1 MPAVAFSMVILPVP
15 AAKAV
20 TVNSDSDMTSTMS
33 SASAFFVCFM
43 VLFLSLFIKFL
54 LAVSPGY
61 ILRRCRAGTP
71 VGRDDPIT
79 PSPPFRTCA

>member
-1 MPAVAFSMVILPVP
+1 MPAVAFSMVILPPP

-20 TVNSDSDMTSTMS
+20 AVNSDSDMTSIMS
-33 SASAFFVCFM
+33 SASAFFVYFM
-43 VLFLSLFIKFL
+43 VLFLSLFIKLL

-61 ILRRCRAGTP
+61 ILRRYRAGTP

-79 PSPPFRTCA
+79 PSPPFCTCA